1 MTVRRVGW
9 RRWLLVVLAVVVL
22 AIVAAQ
28 FTSAAA
34 LGTELARAS
43 WGWALV
49 ALALQAA
56 FFVLY
61 GGLYQAGFRAVGV
74 SSGALRLVPV
84 LFASIFAKPPSRS
97 PPPPPRPCSS
107 TTRRRGAVRATGGD
121 RGRRR
126 PGRGLLTALPFVFAG
141 TAALIMRDRLV
152 EFGLAG
158 TGLFVAFTGGVV
170 AVLWLA
176 ARRPGWLEALLAAC
190 RAAVNGSARRLGH
203 RDLLP
208 AGWERRTTDQM
219 AGAANSIPSHPRD
232 MALAACYGLLVHL
245 ANIAGLG
252 AIFLAFGQP
261 LDVAALAAGFG
272 MSIVFFIIAIVPDG
286 VGAVE
291 GAMAVVFVQ
300 LGMATPAAILV
311 TVAFRILNVWL
322 PVAIGLWCARRLRLF
337 GAPRR
342 RASREASR
350 RASREASRR
359 ASREASRRA
368 GAGDRARTAAGHRRA
383 ERDIA
388 ARRGRG
394 VSGRSYHWHRDRP
407 RRLRRRLPPL
417 RTG

>member
-1 MTVRRVGW
+1 MTVQRIGR

-34 LGTELARAS
+34 LGTELGRAS
-43 WGWALV
+43 WGWAVV
-49 ALALQAA
+49 ALALQAG

-74 SSGALRLVPV
+74 SSEALRLVPV
-84 LFASIFAKPPSRS
+84 LFASIFAKTAVPFTAAPAAAVFIDDASARGES
-97 PPPPPRPCSS
+97 GPRAAI
-107 TTRRRGAVRATGGD
+107 GVVVVLVVD
-121 RGRRR
+121 
-126 PGRGLLTALPFVFAG
+126 LLTALPFVFAG
-141 TAALIMRDRLV
+141 MVALIMRDRLV

-176 ARRPGWLEALLAAC
+176 ARRPGWLEGLLAAC
-190 RAAVNGSARRLGH
+190 RAVVNGSARRLGR

-208 AGWERRTTDQM
+208 VGWEHRTTDQM

-232 MALAACYGLLVHL
+232 LALAAGYGLLVHL

-322 PVAIGLWCARRLRLF
+322 PVAIGLWFARGLRLF
-337 GAPRR
+337 GAG
-342 RASREASR
+342 E
-350 RASREASRR
+350 
-359 ASREASRRA
+359 RA
-368 GAGDRARTAAGHRRA
+368 GERAGEPAQVIEPG
-383 ERDIA
+383 
-388 ARRGRG
+388 
-394 VSGRSYHWHRDRP
+394 
-407 RRLRRRLPPL
+407 PPPD
-417 RTG
+417 TDEQGAT

>member
-9 RRWLLVVLAVVVL
+9 RRCLLVVLAIVVL

-34 LGTELARAS
+34 LGTELARAN

-49 ALALQAA
+49 ALALQAG

-61 GGLYQAGFRAVGV
+61 GGLYQAGFHAVGV
-74 SSGALRLVPV
+74 SSEALRLVPV
-84 LFASIFAKPPSRS
+84 LFASIFAKTAVPFTAAPAAAVFIDDAAARGESG
-97 PPPPPRPCSS
+97 PRA
-107 TTRRRGAVRATGGD
+107 AVGVVVVLVVD
-121 RGRRR
+121 
-126 PGRGLLTALPFVFAG
+126 LLTALPFVFAG

-158 TGLFVAFTGGVV
+158 TGLFVVFTGGVV

-176 ARRPGWLEALLAAC
+176 ARRPGWLEALLVAC
-190 RAAVNGSARRLGH
+190 RAAVNGSARRLGR
-203 RDLLP
+203 RDILP

-232 MALAACYGLLVHL
+232 MALAAGYGLLVHL

-261 LDVAALAAGFG
+261 LDAAALAAGFG

-337 GAPRR
+337 GAGE
-342 RASREASR
+342 RAAD
-350 RASREASRR
+350 
-359 ASREASRRA
+359 RA
-368 GAGDRARTAAGHRRA
+368 GEQAPVIDPGPLPDTD
-383 ERDIA
+383 ERGA
-388 ARRGRG
+388 
-394 VSGRSYHWHRDRP
+394 
-407 RRLRRRLPPL
+407 
-417 RTG
+417 T